1 MEASNRFVSL
11 GVIFFIDQI
20 LVAAG
25 NWLYWLIISKITTS
39 SEIGQAT
46 MISSLVLLITTLA
59 QLGLEYPI
67 LKNSQ
72 SQHSQILATGV
83 LIQIILSLGMVPAVF
98 YIINDIFRESS
109 ALFDWIAISTLLF
122 TSAAFVPRF
131 ALLGV
136 SRVRSILVIDVIST
150 AIKFVAG
157 FVLVEIGLGAL
168 GMLSAI
174 LFQYIIMSVATLAVA
189 SKTFEFKIGNIK
201 YFAKV
206 IAEGLANFPA
216 KLARVLILTLSIV
229 LLASVGIHSSD
240 IGVYYV
246 ALMISTVAGS
256 FAASIAFTVIPAS
269 MKSKTDLSL
278 DSTRV
283 GLSLTAPIISILV
296 VSPKF
301 ILSLIGSEYT
311 SGYMILLFLSV
322 SILPYCIV
330 VNTFSKL
337 NNLGKSKRLVL
348 LGAVE
353 VSTFLSAFYFLVPH
367 YGTLGASIATL
378 VAFIAASVP
387 SLMWSQ
393 RTLIKHIIS
402 VGIALAGG
410 IGAVYMLGALVG
422 LHPLAAIGISAGLTM
437 MFLLKLKTISSH
449 ELLRILKTLIKNR

>member
-46 MISSLVLLITTLA
+46 MISSLVLLITTLT

-72 SQHSQILATGV
+72 SQRSQILATGV
-83 LIQIILSLGMVPAVF
+83 LIQIILSLGTVPAVA
-98 YIINDIFRESS
+98 YIINDVFRESS
-109 ALFDWIAISTLLF
+109 AMFDWIAISTLLF

-174 LFQYIIMSVATLAVA
+174 LFQYIIMSVATVAVA

-201 YFAKV
+201 YFAK
-206 IAEGLANFPA
+206 IISEGLANFPA

-256 FAASIAFTVIPAS
+256 FAASIAFMVIPAS
-269 MKSKTDLSL
+269 MKSKTDLSS
-278 DSTRV
+278 DSTRL

-330 VNTFSKL
+330 VNTISKL
-337 NNLGKSKRLVL
+337 NNFGKSKRLVL

-353 VSTFLSAFYFLVPH
+353 VSTFLLAFYFLVPH

-378 VAFIAASVP
+378 FAFIAASVP
-387 SLMWSQ
+387 SLIWSQ

-410 IGAVYMLGALVG
+410 IGAVYMLSALVG
-422 LHPLAAIGISAGLTM
+422 LHPLTAIGISAGLTM
-437 MFLLKLKTISSH
+437 TFLLKLKTISSH
-449 ELLRILKTLIKNR
+449 ELLRIFKTLIKNG

>member
-1 MEASNRFVSL
+1 
-11 GVIFFIDQI
+11 
-20 LVAAG
+20 
-25 NWLYWLIISKITTS
+25 
-39 SEIGQAT
+39 
-46 MISSLVLLITTLA
+46 
-59 QLGLEYPI
+59 
-67 LKNSQ
+67 
-72 SQHSQILATGV
+72 
-83 LIQIILSLGMVPAVF
+83 MVPAVF
-98 YIINDIFRESS
+98 YIINNVFRESS
-109 ALFDWIAISTLLF
+109 AMFDWIAISTLLF

-136 SRVRSILVIDVIST
+136 SRVKSILVIDVIST

-201 YFAKV
+201 YFAK
-206 IAEGLANFPA
+206 IISEGLANFPA

-256 FAASIAFTVIPAS
+256 FAASIAFMVIPAS
-269 MKSKTDLSL
+269 MKSKTDLSS
-278 DSTRV
+278 DSTRL

-311 SGYMILLFLSV
+311 SGYLILLFLSV

-330 VNTFSKL
+330 VNTISKL
-337 NNLGKSKRLVL
+337 NNLGKSKKLVL

-353 VSTFLSAFYFLVPH
+353 VSTFLLAFYFLVPH
-367 YGTLGASIATL
+367 YGTLGA
-378 VAFIAASVP
+378 P
-387 SLMWSQ
+387 
-393 RTLIKHIIS
+393 
-402 VGIALAGG
+402 
-410 IGAVYMLGALVG
+410 
-422 LHPLAAIGISAGLTM
+422 
-437 MFLLKLKTISSH
+437 
-449 ELLRILKTLIKNR
+449 

>member
-46 MISSLVLLITTLA
+46 MISSLVLLITTLT

-72 SQHSQILATGV
+72 SQRSQILATGV
-83 LIQIILSLGMVPAVF
+83 LIQIILSLGTVPAVS
-98 YIINDIFRESS
+98 YIIKDVFRESS
-109 ALFDWIAISTLLF
+109 AIFDWIAISTLLF
-122 TSAAFVPRF
+122 ISAAFVPRF

-201 YFAKV
+201 YFAK
-206 IAEGLANFPA
+206 IISEGLANFPA

-256 FAASIAFTVIPAS
+256 FAASIAFMVIPAS
-269 MKSKTDLSL
+269 MKSKTDLSS
-278 DSTRV
+278 DSTRL

-311 SGYMILLFLSV
+311 SGYLILLFLSV

-330 VNTFSKL
+330 VNTISKL
-337 NNLGKSKRLVL
+337 NNLGKSKKLVL

-353 VSTFLSAFYFLVPH
+353 VSTFLLAFYFLVPH

-410 IGAVYMLGALVG
+410 IGAVYMLSSLIG

-437 MFLLKLKTISSH
+437 TFLLKLKTISSH
-449 ELLRILKTLIKNR
+449 ELLRIFKTLIKNG

>member
-46 MISSLVLLITTLA
+46 MISSLVLLITTLT

-72 SQHSQILATGV
+72 TQRSQILATGV
-83 LIQIILSLGMVPAVF
+83 LIQIILSLGTVPAVS
-98 YIINDIFRESS
+98 YIINDVFRESS
-109 ALFDWIAISTLLF
+109 AMFDWIAISTLLF

-201 YFAKV
+201 YFAK
-206 IAEGLANFPA
+206 IISEGLANFPA

-256 FAASIAFTVIPAS
+256 FAASIAFMVIPAS
-269 MKSKTDLSL
+269 MKSKTDLSS
-278 DSTRV
+278 DSTRL

-311 SGYMILLFLSV
+311 SGYLILLFLSF

-330 VNTFSKL
+330 VNTISKL
-337 NNLGKSKRLVL
+337 NNLGKSKKLVL

-353 VSTFLSAFYFLVPH
+353 VSTFLLAFYFLVPH

-378 VAFIAASVP
+378 AAFIAASVP

-410 IGAVYMLGALVG
+410 IGAVYTLSALIG
-422 LHPLAAIGISAGLTM
+422 IPPLAAIGISAGLTM
-437 MFLLKLKTISSH
+437 TFLLKLKTISSH
-449 ELLRILKTLIKNR
+449 ELLRIFKTLIKNG

>member
-46 MISSLVLLITTLA
+46 MISSLVLLITTLT

-72 SQHSQILATGV
+72 SQRSQILATGV

-98 YIINDIFRESS
+98 YIINNVFRESS
-109 ALFDWIAISTLLF
+109 AMFDWIAISTLLF

-136 SRVRSILVIDVIST
+136 SRVKSILVIDVIST

-201 YFAKV
+201 YFAK
-206 IAEGLANFPA
+206 IISEGLANFPA

-256 FAASIAFTVIPAS
+256 FAASIAFMVIPAS
-269 MKSKTDLSL
+269 MKSKTDLSS
-278 DSTRV
+278 DSTRL

-311 SGYMILLFLSV
+311 SGYLILLFLSV

-330 VNTFSKL
+330 VNTISKL
-337 NNLGKSKRLVL
+337 NNLGKSKKLVL

-353 VSTFLSAFYFLVPH
+353 VSTFLLAFYFLVPH
-367 YGTLGASIATL
+367 YGTLGAAIATL

-410 IGAVYMLGALVG
+410 IGTVYILGALVG
-422 LHPLAAIGISAGLTM
+422 LHPIAAIGISACLTM
-437 MFLLKLKTISSH
+437 MILMKLKTISSH
-449 ELLRILKTLIKNR
+449 ELLLIFKTLIKNG

>member
-46 MISSLVLLITTLA
+46 MISSLVLLITTLT

-72 SQHSQILATGV
+72 SQRSQILATGV
-83 LIQIILSLGMVPAVF
+83 LIQIILSLGMVPAVS
-98 YIINDIFRESS
+98 YIINNVFRESS
-109 ALFDWIAISTLLF
+109 TMLDWIAISTLLF

-174 LFQYIIMSVATLAVA
+174 LLQYIIMSVATLAVA

-201 YFAKV
+201 YFAK
-206 IAEGLANFPA
+206 IISEGLANFPA

-256 FAASIAFTVIPAS
+256 FAASIAFMVIPAS
-269 MKSKTDLSL
+269 MKSKTDLSS
-278 DSTRV
+278 DSTRL

-311 SGYMILLFLSV
+311 SGYLILLFLSV

-330 VNTFSKL
+330 VNTISKL
-337 NNLGKSKRLVL
+337 NNLGKSKKLVL

-353 VSTFLSAFYFLVPH
+353 VSTFLLAFYFLVPH
-367 YGTLGASIATL
+367 YGTLGAAIATL

-387 SLMWSQ
+387 SLMWAQ

-410 IGAVYMLGALVG
+410 IGTVYILGALVG
-422 LHPLAAIGISAGLTM
+422 LHPIAAIGISACLTM
-437 MFLLKLKTISSH
+437 TILLKLKTISSH
-449 ELLRILKTLIKNR
+449 ELLLIFKTLIKNG